1 MREPDCLA
9 LTLSLEKEYLNISNT
24 NNVFIL
30 GLWLLRRVLGLLLD
44 DLHHAGARHRGLGCL
59 GLELLLALQ
68 DLQVLESK
76 GFYILSSRV
85 NID

>member
-1 MREPDCLA
+1 MGD
-9 LTLSLEKEYLNISNT
+9 TLYL
-24 NNVFIL
+24 L

-68 DLQVLESK
+68 DLQVLE
-76 GFYILSSRV
+76 
-85 NID
+85 